1 MQTKFLKQ
9 AKPVT
14 AADVKALRKSVEEIL
29 DRVREQGDAALA
41 YYSKKF
47 DGFDGP
53 IRVPEAQIEAVK
65 KELPSH
71 IIEGLDFAI
80 ERVSAFAKAQRAQ
93 IKEFEQEMIP
103 GVYMGHR
110 LVPVPEGIRASLPRS
125 WPWHLPRWQA

>member
-1 MQTKFLKQ
+1 MKMKVLKQ

-29 DRVREQGDAALA
+29 DRVREQGDEALA
-41 YYSKKF
+41 TYSKKF

-53 IRVPEAQIEAVK
+53 IRVTQEQIEATK
-65 KELPSH
+65 KELPPH

-80 ERVSAFAKAQRAQ
+80 ERVSAFAKAQRSQ

-110 LVPVPEGIRASLPRS
+110 LVPVEPEPGIHRRLC
-125 WPWHLPRWQA
+125 